1 MKTACDVIQDL
12 LPLYADKV
20 CSEGSRT
27 MVETHLQE
35 CGECRRKLEA
45 LQNTECE
52 ETLRLE
58 QKEII
63 SRQTSRFRRT
73 AFLVGSCI
81 AGILLIPVIVCLI
94 VNLATGHSLD
104 WFFIVLTSL
113 LLTASIT
120 VVPLMVDKK
129 RWLIT
134 LGSFTACLL
143 LLLLTCCLYSGG
155 RWFWV
160 AVTPILFGLSVLFAP
175 YVFSQLERC
184 PMFRNRKGLFSMI
197 ADTALLFIMLFS
209 IGAYVKNGNYWRPA
223 MLNAIVFSG
232 FAWLLF
238 LTIRYLRVNRLT
250 RAGLSII
257 ECSSMVAF
265 ANDIENWILSDNVP
279 GLRNANFSFWG
290 WETINANI
298 SLIVL
303 LSGICVGAIL
313 IVCGILSAKKKKNP

>member
-1 MKTACDVIQDL
+1 MKDSCEVIQDL

-20 CSEGSRT
+20 CSEASKS
-27 MVETHLQE
+27 MVESHLSE

-45 LQNTECE
+45 LQNTEYE
-52 ETLRLE
+52 ESLRLE

-63 SRQTSRFRRT
+63 GRQSSRFKRT
-73 AFLVGSCI
+73 AFLAGSCI

-104 WFFIVLTSL
+104 WFFIVLTAL

-120 VVPLMVDKK
+120 VVPLMVERK
-129 RWLIT
+129 RGLIT
-134 LGSFTACLL
+134 LGSFTVTLL

-160 AVTPILFGLSVLFAP
+160 AATPVLFGLSVLFAP
-175 YVFSQLERC
+175 YVFSQLDSF
-184 PMFRNRKGLFSMI
+184 PVFRNRKGLFSML
-197 ADTALLFIMLFS
+197 ADTLLLFIMLFS
-209 IGAYVKNGNYWRPA
+209 IGIYVGNGNYWRPA
-223 MLNAIVFSG
+223 MLNALVFSG

-238 LTIRYLRVNRLT
+238 LTIRYLRVNWLT
-250 RAGLSII
+250 RTGLSVI
-257 ECSSMVAF
+257 ECSAMFAF
-265 ANDIENWILSDNVP
+265 VNDIENWILSDNVP
-279 GLRNANFSFWG
+279 GLRSANFSFWG
-290 WETINANI
+290 WESFNANI

-303 LSGICVGAIL
+303 LSGICIGAVL